1 MSVASRN
8 HCCLDDFTA
17 RGALKIQNGF
27 PCGNWNDKGVGVLQL
42 RPFNVTDGGQI
53 DLSSAKFI
61 ETDKKLDS
69 YLLRNGDV
77 IFNNTNS
84 EALVGKTAYWAR
96 SESAVLSNHMTILR
110 VLDQEALNGQFLA
123 FYLLLKWYDGHFH
136 SICQRHVNQAS
147 VGKDRLG
154 ATVLPRIELPEQKK
168 IAHILSTVQRAIEA
182 QERIIQT
189 TTELKKALM
198 HKLFTEG
205 LRNEPQKQTEIG
217 PVPESWEVVE
227 LENVCELI
235 VDCPHTTPKFLSE
248 GVRVARNF
256 NIRDGRFV
264 SEPAFFT
271 SEEQYQDRVRRA
283 VPQAGDVLFSREA
296 PVGEACVIPDAT
308 RLSLGQRTMLIR
320 TDRNRLI
327 PDFLVYSFYSP
338 VLSAHMKS
346 IASGLTVAHLNVADV
361 RKLPLP
367 LPSLSVQVEIA
378 QALLYRA
385 RSRLNLLEGLEVQG
399 Q

>member
-1 MSVASRN
+1 M
-8 HCCLDDFTA
+8 
-17 RGALKIQNGF
+17 
-27 PCGNWNDKGVGVLQL
+27 
-42 RPFNVTDGGQI
+42 
-53 DLSSAKFI
+53 
-61 ETDKKLDS
+61 
-69 YLLRNGDV
+69 
-77 IFNNTNS
+77 
-84 EALVGKTAYWAR
+84 
-96 SESAVLSNHMTILR
+96 
-110 VLDQEALNGQFLA
+110 
-123 FYLLLKWYDGHFH
+123 
-136 SICQRHVNQAS
+136 NQAS